1 MLKNRQNTTKI
12 VKKSSKM
19 LKNRQKSRK
28 TVKIFEKTS
37 KMLKN
42 RPKTTK
48 YVEKPLTNRQKY
60 AKTLKKR

>member
-1 MLKNRQNTTKI
+1 
-12 VKKSSKM
+12 M

-42 RPKTTK
+42 RSKTTK